1 MVEKVI
7 NETGELINLGDVGKH
22 EYDPASLCGS
32 KHEVAIG
39 TTVNTEGLT
48 PFNDY
53 IIVYFKPYDTSGG
66 GILMEWLG
74 VAINTVMDVGAGSI
88 KIFTDPADWYGTV
101 TTGFGESLAQSSR
114 DRGVVYGEG
123 VEGGTA
129 KFVNEGLFN
138 MGGNAATIYEN
149 VDLNPFDGGDDS
161 GCYITTAVMQA
172 EGRTE
177 SPELNSMR
185 TLRDRHGIW
194 FAEQEVA
201 EYYRIAPT
209 IVQGINRHAQSEKI
223 YRHLHSEYILP
234 AHEQV
239 KRGNFPQA
247 HTIYRNM
254 VNQTRQFAVE
264 DASTSCGDSVLDAW
278 AEFTGG
284 CYHGLAGNYHK
295 VRITIKCTYDGVTTT
310 KYRSDLAG
318 CPAQYEEDSWCL
330 NGEVYKRFLFN
341 SPGTWTVEVKPIS
354 TNTCA
359 NLDYTET
366 ATFEV
371 AEPEGWTPS
380 PMATLSTDVSVA
392 LQDAGIP
399 VAVRPIH
406 IVGAASLVGGLL
418 LFKIYKKKKA
428 KAE

>member
-53 IIVYFKPYDTSGG
+53 IIIYFRPYDTSGG

-74 VAINTVMDVGAGSI
+74 EAVAYATDVGAGGI
-88 KIFTDPADWYGTV
+88 KIFTDPGDWITTVGT
-101 TTGFGESLAQSSR
+101 GLAHEDSPIGR
-114 DRGVVYGEG
+114 DSAVGQVAV
-123 VEGGTA
+123 
-129 KFVNEGLFN
+129 
-138 MGGNAATIYEN
+138 
-149 VDLNPFDGGDDS
+149 DS
-161 GCYITTAVMQA
+161 GFAQGYVDAVDWLVGGSDDDASTCYLTTAVLRA
-172 EGRTE
+172 EGNAN
-177 SPELNSMR
+177 SSELNSMR
-185 TLRDRHGIW
+185 KLRDSYGIW

-264 DASTSCGDSVLDAW
+264 DASTSCGNSVLDTW
-278 AEFTGG
+278 AEYTGG

-295 VRITIKCTYDGVTTT
+295 VRITITCTYEGKTTT

-318 CPAQYEEDSWCL
+318 CPAQYEEDSWCE